1 MHAVSSAID
10 MEAGNCGNPAVEA
23 VRTRAYQELQDM
35 AQMLNMPLT
44 SYPFTEILSSL
55 AQLLD
60 QVECQL
66 NRGII
71 DPQAAVRSAPHDPVK
86 PTVSRTLKI
95 GIYPVA
101 ANPFHW
107 AHLLIGLS
115 ALVRFSLDK
124 IIYVISGSDPRKPAL
139 APAEIRHLIGEEVI
153 NIFAP
158 FFSYSSIA
166 LENDCDGEMNLFKIV
181 SLNPDQ
187 SIDLF
192 YIVGADHYHRINP
205 RTGEADT
212 LQKLEN
218 KIAANNHFFNPA
230 LHSISAIFIERGTRD
245 YTVETDI
252 PVAFIPGMPFAASST
267 MIREAFNGSRPVQT
281 LALIPCTAFNYAD
294 AFGVYGSEF
303 KLNLQNHTASQ
314 RSKRL
319 RLGAA
324 HCTTE
329 VFMAAQILNN
339 ARAPRVVA

>member
-1 MHAVSSAID
+1 MHAVSSARD
-10 MEAGNCGNPAVEA
+10 TEAGSCGNPAVEA

-35 AQMLNMPLT
+35 AQMLNLPLT

-60 QVECQL
+60 QAAYLL

-71 DPQAAVRSAPHDPVK
+71 DPHVAIRTAPHDP
-86 PTVSRTLKI
+86 PPPITGRTLRI

-115 ALVRFSLDK
+115 ALVRFRLDK
-124 IIYVISGSDPRKPAL
+124 IIYIISGSDPRKPAL

-166 LENDCDGEMNLFKIV
+166 LENDCDGEMNLFKIA

-187 SIDLF
+187 SSDLF
-192 YIVGADHYHRINP
+192 YIVGADHYHRFNP
-205 RTGEADT
+205 KTGEADT
-212 LQKLEN
+212 LQKLEE
-218 KIAANNHFFNPA
+218 KIADETYYFNPS

-252 PVAFIPGMPFAASST
+252 PAAFIPGMPFAASST
-267 MIREAFNGSRPVQT
+267 MIREAFQGNRPVQR
-281 LALIPCTAFNYAD
+281 LALMPCTAFNYAD
-294 AFGVYGSEF
+294 AFGLYGSEF
-303 KLNLQNHTASQ
+303 KLNLQKNSNTRHNRYVLFSTGKRTACYP
-314 RSKRL
+314 
-319 RLGAA
+319 A
-324 HCTTE
+324 E
-329 VFMAAQILNN
+329 VFMN
-339 ARAPRVVA
+339 A

>member
-1 MHAVSSAID
+1 MHAVSSARNP
-10 MEAGNCGNPAVEA
+10 EAGSCGNPAVEA
-23 VRTRAYQELQDM
+23 VRTRAFQDLQDM
-35 AQMLNMPLT
+35 AQMLNLPLT
-44 SYPFTEILSSL
+44 SYPFTEIIFSL

-60 QVECQL
+60 QAEYLL

-86 PTVSRTLKI
+86 PLVSRTLRV

-107 AHLLIGLS
+107 AHLLSGLS
-115 ALVRFSLDK
+115 ALVRFRLDK
-124 IIYVISGSDPRKPAL
+124 IIYLISGSDFRKPAL
-139 APAEIRHLIGEEVI
+139 APAEIRHLIGEDVLK
-153 NIFAP
+153 IFEP
-158 FFSYSSIA
+158 FFEYSSIA

-192 YIVGADHYHRINP
+192 YIVGADHYHRVNP

-218 KIAANNHFFNPA
+218 KIAADNHFFNPA
-230 LHSISAIFIERGTRD
+230 KHSISAIFIERGTRD

-267 MIREAFNGSRPVQT
+267 MIREAFQGNRPVQT
-281 LALIPCTAFNYAD
+281 LALMPCTAFNYAD
-294 AFGVYGSEF
+294 AFGLYGSEF
-303 KLNLQNHTASQ
+303 KLNLQKNSNTRHNRPVLFSTGKRTAYYPE
-314 RSKRL
+314 
-319 RLGAA
+319 
-324 HCTTE
+324 E
-329 VFMAAQILNN
+329 VFMN
-339 ARAPRVVA
+339 A

>member
-1 MHAVSSAID
+1 MQSASQVMIR
-10 MEAGNCGNPAVEA
+10 ETGSCGNPAVEA
-23 VRTRAYQELQDM
+23 VRARAYQELLDM
-35 AQMLNMPLT
+35 SQLLNMPL
-44 SYPFTEILSSL
+44 SGYPFTDIISSL

-60 QVECQL
+60 QAEYLL

-71 DPQAAVRSAPHDPVK
+71 DPYAAIRSAPYDPLK
-86 PTVSRTLKI
+86 PLVSRTLRV

-115 ALVRFSLDK
+115 ALVRFRLDN

-139 APAEIRHLIGEEVI
+139 APAEIRHLIGEEVLK
-153 NIFAP
+153 IFAP

-192 YIVGADHYHRINP
+192 YIVGADHYHRVNP
-205 RTGEADT
+205 RTGQADT
-212 LQKLEN
+212 LQKLEG
-218 KIAANNHFFNPA
+218 ISADETYYFNPS

-267 MIREAFNGSRPVQT
+267 MIREAFQGNRPVQT
-281 LALIPCTAFNYAD
+281 LALLPCTAFNYVD
-294 AFGVYGSEF
+294 AFGLYGSEF
-303 KLNLQNHTASQ
+303 KLNLQKNSNPRHNRHVLFSPGKRTAYCP
-314 RSKRL
+314 
-319 RLGAA
+319 A
-324 HCTTE
+324 E
-329 VFMAAQILNN
+329 VFMN
-339 ARAPRVVA
+339 A